1 MFGVA
6 LRSRDPFRPLVVGLV
21 ILLLQALIYREQS
34 QRDFER
40 VARFLRTHRRR
51 IVALLAVALA
61 AYGIA
66 LGTFTASGSDAYG
79 YVSEAYL
86 WARGTLPRAMPMTI
100 DLPFPYSDQ
109 MQAPLGYRVGQQPHT
124 MVPTYSPGLPLMMA
138 AALVAGPCG
147 PFFVVPL
154 CGAMFVW
161 FTWRLGERAAGR
173 INGVLA
179 ASIVAT
185 SPVVLYQSLFPMSD
199 VPAGAFWTAGLWFA
213 LGTRWRDT
221 AAAAL
226 CTAVGLLIR
235 PNLLVLCAVPLLQVV
250 LTNRD
255 GRWGLRAAAFCIPLA
270 PVALGIAALNT
281 YYFGAPSNSGYGAAS
296 ELYNW
301 SNVWPNVKLYGSWLW
316 ASESPGVLIALLPLL
331 PPFMRSVDRAV
342 IRICVLMCA
351 VTFACYVSYS
361 QFDVWWY
368 LRFLLPAGG
377 AFAVLLAAG
386 FTGLARACPRP
397 YGLVAGAAALAL
409 VLGARVSFAA
419 DKGLFGS
426 TGGGERRCVAIGE
439 FVEQHLPEN
448 AALFSMQH
456 SGSLRFYSGR
466 LTLRYDWVQKES
478 ARDVPAAVERAG
490 YHPFLVIDDLEAS
503 DVRKEWGLPEDR
515 PLPWPVRARM
525 RELGGVTVFDLAT
538 NPERVSP
545 IALEPGTAHW
555 CSAMRPLYRR

>member
-40 VARFLRTHRRR
+40 VARVVRAHQRR
-51 IVALLAVALA
+51 IVTLLAVALA
-61 AYGIA
+61 AYGIG
-66 LGTFTASGSDAYG
+66 LGTFTAGGSDAYG

-124 MVPTYSPGLPLMMA
+124 MVPTYSPGLPLLMA
-138 AALVAGPCG
+138 AALAAGPCG

-179 ASIVAT
+179 ALIVAT

-301 SNVWPNVKLYGSWLW
+301 SNVWPNVRLYGSWLW
-316 ASESPGVLIALLPLL
+316 ASESPGVLIALLP
-331 PPFMRSVDRAV
+331 
-342 IRICVLMCA
+342 
-351 VTFACYVSYS
+351 
-361 QFDVWWY
+361 
-368 LRFLLPAGG
+368 
-377 AFAVLLAAG
+377 
-386 FTGLARACPRP
+386 
-397 YGLVAGAAALAL
+397 
-409 VLGARVSFAA
+409 
-419 DKGLFGS
+419 
-426 TGGGERRCVAIGE
+426 
-439 FVEQHLPEN
+439 
-448 AALFSMQH
+448 
-456 SGSLRFYSGR
+456 
-466 LTLRYDWVQKES
+466 
-478 ARDVPAAVERAG
+478 
-490 YHPFLVIDDLEAS
+490 
-503 DVRKEWGLPEDR
+503 
-515 PLPWPVRARM
+515 
-525 RELGGVTVFDLAT
+525 
-538 NPERVSP
+538 
-545 IALEPGTAHW
+545 
-555 CSAMRPLYRR
+555 